1 MTTFSSSQ
9 NQSQQKKQYQASI
22 GATMVNNT
30 QLNQQQHSSKG
41 FTIQRPSLGLHQ
53 NGSLST
59 LESPYYTTSRQNNL
73 RTASATASSTSSVSE
88 SGHTCSDTG
97 ATGEPGMTDDDN
109 LEDEEDD
116 YDEDDVEIIMHEGN
130 ESLNPSNSG
139 LDNDSAP
146 INSSPAAAAPCQQ
159 YRQQPSSDHD
169 HQPLQ
174 DSTHHPLQRQLE
186 YYFSRQNLANDT
198 YLVSQMDPE
207 LYVPIATIAKFK
219 RVQDIT
225 SDMDYIVLTLRRSL
239 VVTVDESGTK
249 VKPNISL
256 QRTTVILRELPDAS
270 EKEIKIFLQDMDSP
284 PVKSI
289 KNEYGNMW
297 YITFDSEDDALK
309 VLYGTRGRSF
319 KGQPVAARMKSEP
332 VVGSI
337 QARKSA
343 LQAETSSSSTANATH
358 VGPDQHSS
366 TVDIGNTMKKSHYN
380 GYYYTYNSPAAFRNQ
395 YPPVYTNHHSGNS
408 YHYYSSNG
416 GQRTG
421 NRRSTRGG
429 RGRHTNNSGNGYGGI
444 GRNNPT
450 SAIST
455 TTIASSTDGSP
466 SPSFVSYTN
475 ADRSWTQRYNWQTA
489 PKSQRYRQTRSTPPN
504 EQPCITGTINETH
517 DGTST
522 DLSPPSSS
530 PSLSSHSSQYPVNH
544 KRHSYHQSSSYYRG
558 QKNGKSHQASTQ
570 WQQRRYNNSST
581 TNLTYYHTAL
591 DSNGSPVYIART
603 HPNRPTHYQESSQ
616 QVNIPSSALL
626 NSPPSSSPPDV
637 KINSTPTTA
646 SSTYRKSSITP
657 CSSSSSENT
666 QTATTT
672 TAKTTAPIT
681 NEHSSPSAPTPTTS
695 KSTPAR
701 EDRKNH
707 NDGKTKRKSKWDK
720 KRKTRKSSGTTSTTT
735 DNKPQEHPDL
745 QSGTYFPPLPGAK
758 DSVGDIAAKT
768 RVPPPPSVNTV
779 MATEVAM
786 EADTGRSNEMTVS
799 DLLEERLSAA
809 EIVKKGHDSTLKKT
823 PSMPLMNGS
832 SVINAATPTTSNSSK
847 TSQQKQPAKGTLPT
861 DTPPTIKKNARQ
873 ETTPGNQ
880 EPFPLLCPVQDSPL
894 TSTNFSYA
902 DMLKKKENG
911 TS

>member
-9 NQSQQKKQYQASI
+9 NQSQQKKQYQTSI
-22 GATMVNNT
+22 GATTVNNT
-30 QLNQQQHSSKG
+30 QRNQQQHSSKG

-59 LESPYYTTSRQNNL
+59 MDSPYYTTTRQNNL
-73 RTASATASSTSSVSE
+73 RNLSTTASSTSSVSE
-88 SGHTCSDTG
+88 SGHTCSDAG

-109 LEDEEDD
+109 FEDEEDD

-130 ESLNPSNSG
+130 GSLNSTDSG
-139 LDNDSAP
+139 IDNDSAP

-174 DSTHHPLQRQLE
+174 VDSTHHPLQRQLE

-239 VVTVDESGTK
+239 AVTVDESGTK

-256 QRTTVILRELPDAS
+256 QRTTVILREMPDAS
-270 EKEIKIFLQDMDSP
+270 EKEINHFLQDMDSP

-343 LQAETSSSSTANATH
+343 LQAETSSSTTANATH
-358 VGPDQHSS
+358 FGPDQHSS
-366 TVDIGNTMKKSHYN
+366 TVDIGNNMKNSQYN
-380 GYYYTYNSPAAFRNQ
+380 GYYYSYNSPAGFRNQ
-395 YPPVYTNHHSGNS
+395 YAPVYSNHHSGNS
-408 YHYYSSNG
+408 YPYYSSNG

-421 NRRSTRGG
+421 NRRPTRGG
-429 RGRHTNNSGNGYGGI
+429 RGRHTNNSGYGYGGI

-455 TTIASSTDGSP
+455 TTVTSSTDGSP

-475 ADRSWTQRYNWQTA
+475 SDRPWTQRYNWQTT
-489 PKSQRYRQTRSTPPN
+489 PKSQRYRQPRSTPLN
-504 EQPCITGTINETH
+504 EQPSATGPINDTH

-530 PSLSSHSSQYPVNH
+530 PNLSSHSSQYPTNY
-544 KRHSYHQSSSYYRG
+544 KRHSYHQPSNYYRG
-558 QKNGKSHQASTQ
+558 QKNGKSHQTSTQ
-570 WQQRRYNNSST
+570 WQQRRYNNNST
-581 TNLTYYHTAL
+581 TNLSYHHTSL
-591 DSNGSPVYIART
+591 DSNGSSVYTTRT
-603 HPNRPTHYQESSQ
+603 YSNRPTHYQESSQ
-616 QVNIPSSALL
+616 QINIPTPALL
-626 NSPPSSSPPDV
+626 NSSPSSSPPDV
-637 KINSTPTTA
+637 KTNSMPTTA

-657 CSSSSSENT
+657 CSPSFSENT
-666 QTATTT
+666 YTATTT
-672 TAKTTAPIT
+672 TTKTTAPT
-681 NEHSSPSAPTPTTS
+681 ADGPASSSMPTPTMS
-695 KSTPAR
+695 RSTPAH

-707 NDGKTKRKSKWDK
+707 NDGKTKRKPKWDK

-745 QSGTYFPPLPGAK
+745 QSGTYFPPLPGTK
-758 DSVGDIAAKT
+758 DNVGDSAAKIP
-768 RVPPPPSVNTV
+768 PPPPSVSTV
-779 MATEVAM
+779 TAM
-786 EADTGRSNEMTVS
+786 ETAMETMTLRSNEMTVS

-809 EIVKKGHDSTLKKT
+809 EIVKKGHDSTLKK
-823 PSMPLMNGS
+823 PLSMPQMNGS
-832 SVINAATPTTSNSSK
+832 SVTSATTPTTSHSSK
-847 TSQQKQPAKGTLPT
+847 TNQQKQPVKETSPT
-861 DTPPTIKKNARQ
+861 DTPSTIKQ

-894 TSTNFSYA
+894 ASTNFSYA

-911 TS
+911 TM